1 MSNHHW
7 LELKLPDT
15 ETLKRLILYGSFRL
29 GLTLVKVHF
38 YGMKQLFKL
47 CYFCA
52 EAVEQGIDKYCQI
65 VDASVWGGMPQ
76 AFLEKST
83 DKLLAPGLEPITD
96 LVGLLEGKHA
106 LIVGGTGSGKT
117 TLARYLAAV
126 IGGQVSVYD
135 PDAAPEEWLGCECI
149 GREGNFAAIEAA
161 MSADLED
168 LKLRLIE
175 RGKRGDTAFIGRE
188 TFTIAEEFP
197 LLKDEVDTAV
207 EWMLAH
213 ARRGRKPKR
222 FICILS
228 QESEVKALGL
238 EGQGGAR
245 KNLVEILTNKE
256 AIARAKK
263 QKNTPMVVWLQ
274 KDRSRVIADGEPVQL
289 PPIEEIERVIR
300 QAASNQVVVA
310 DKFYPDSET
319 SIEVSAEPLHSEET
333 SSFDYPEITVL
344 EGVLEGLSQGRSDD
358 WIAKH
363 VIMKQYSIG
372 YYKAKNLA
380 SQMRLRTIE

>member
-1 MSNHHW
+1 MSNHQW
-7 LELKLPDT
+7 LELKLPDI

-29 GLTLVKVHF
+29 GLTLFKVHF
-38 YGMKQLFKL
+38 YGIKQLFKL

-52 EAVEQGIDKYCQI
+52 EAVEQAIDRYCQI
-65 VDASVWGGMPQ
+65 VDASVWGGIPQ
-76 AFLEKST
+76 QYLDVKSERLLSSSIEPST
-83 DKLLAPGLEPITD
+83 DLLK
-96 LVGLLEGKHA
+96 LLEGKHA

-126 IGGQVSVYD
+126 IGGQVKVYD

-149 GREGNFAAIEAA
+149 GREGDFAAIETA

-168 LKLRLIE
+168 LKLRLQE

-188 TFTIAEEFP
+188 TFTIAEELP
-197 LLKDEVDTAV
+197 LLKDEVDSAV

-256 AIARAKK
+256 AIGRAKK
-263 QKNTPMVVWLQ
+263 QKNTSLVEWLQ
-274 KDRSRVIADGEPVQL
+274 KDHSRVLADGEPVQL
-289 PPIEEIERVIR
+289 LPIEEIERVIR
-300 QAASNQVVVA
+300 QAASNQVVVTNQ
-310 DKFYPDSET
+310 FNPEHET
-319 SIEVSAEPLHSEET
+319 GIEVSVEPLPAEET
-333 SSFDYPEITVL
+333 SSFDYPEIAVL

-380 SQMRLRTIE
+380 AKMRLRCLE